1 MKSSPRSR
9 ESWGSRRGSGRGGP
23 AWRSGALV
31 PRAGQP
37 GLEAGPCRAD
47 FVVIRAA
54 LKRPAGRVGN
64 LPGVGAVS
72 LPGPEGPSRGL
83 AWRGGGRGFFQGW
96 AGLSLGVEQ
105 LPRWLSRPS
114 PHPPLAGPGRTGWS
128 PSRRIWLLLVHRA
141 PWFPLSLIRSSQ
153 PQPPAIY
160 TGGLMSPCDQ
170 ASHFRTPR
178 G

>member
-1 MKSSPRSR
+1 M
-9 ESWGSRRGSGRGGP
+9 
-23 AWRSGALV
+23 

-64 LPGVGAVS
+64 PPGVGAVS

-83 AWRGGGRGFFQGW
+83 AWRGGRGFFQGW

-114 PHPPLAGPGRTGWS
+114 PHPPLAGPERKGVRHGASCMEGTVEAVS
-128 PSRRIWLLLVHRA
+128 PEMGPSDNKG
-141 PWFPLSLIRSSQ
+141 FN
-153 PQPPAIY
+153 
-160 TGGLMSPCDQ
+160 
-170 ASHFRTPR
+170 
-178 G
+178 

>member
-1 MKSSPRSR
+1 M
-9 ESWGSRRGSGRGGP
+9 
-23 AWRSGALV
+23 

-83 AWRGGGRGFFQGW
+83 AWRGGGVAFSRDGQGSPLVW
-96 AGLSLGVEQ
+96 SSCHAG
-105 LPRWLSRPS
+105 
-114 PHPPLAGPGRTGWS
+114 
-128 PSRRIWLLLVHRA
+128 
-141 PWFPLSLIRSSQ
+141 
-153 PQPPAIY
+153 
-160 TGGLMSPCDQ
+160 
-170 ASHFRTPR
+170 
-178 G
+178 